1 MKLDPVRIRKVTRN
15 LRKVV
20 KKSSGLLT
28 PNEVHNFRT
37 NLRRY
42 ESILDTLRPDPD
54 SKEKRLLRDIGRL
67 QKRAGEIRDMDVLTA
82 TVATLKIVG
91 DDDCTVQLL
100 QFLGVRRYKY
110 ARRLERAIDARGKKF
125 RRRLKSVSGQLI
137 KNLSKENR
145 DSKNDNRST
154 ETQTTS
160 TAIQLTKDLGT
171 PKTLNH
177 QNLHPYRRKV
187 KELRNVLKLSAAV
200 EDETFTNRLGEVK
213 DAIGD
218 WHDWEEL
225 MNIASKVLDHDGDS
239 KLMHKLKEVTQN
251 KYDHALSV
259 ARKMRKQLHRR
270 KKQKPGLITMA
281 AVA

>member
-54 SKEKRLLRDIGRL
+54 SKEKRLLRDIGHL

-200 EDETFTNRLGEVK
+200 KDETFTNRLGEVK

-218 WHDWEEL
+218 WHDWKEL

-251 KYDHALSV
+251 KYDDALSV
-259 ARKMRKQLHRR
+259 VRKMRKQLHPR
-270 KKQKPGLITMA
+270 KKQKPGLIAMA